1 MRFVAGRL
9 WIPHLPIIV
18 WHDKKKEKQNPEN
31 KPSTHTISTPR
42 TAASN
47 VFVPEESTDNY
58 NKRITRF

>member
-31 KPSTHTISTPR
+31 KPSTHTISTPWS
-42 TAASN
+42 AATL
-47 VFVPEESTDNY
+47 PEESTDNS
-58 NKRITRF
+58 NKK